1 MGSTDRS
8 ESTFDPNSFLFL
20 SPLSNADMDDPD
32 YGMPDLLSRSNSH
45 NAANMSDDD
54 DDDHPPRPPTGG
66 NGGYNLS
73 PIKYNKKLMPRLPP
87 SPRLLPP
94 SGKKMMRKMTKGGG
108 YGYGYG
114 AGGAKPDGNSQPRV
128 RTSMF

>member
-1 MGSTDRS
+1 
-8 ESTFDPNSFLFL
+8 
-20 SPLSNADMDDPD
+20 
-32 YGMPDLLSRSNSH
+32 MPDLLSRSNSH

-108 YGYGYG
+108 YGGYG
-114 AGGAKPDGNSQPRV
+114 GYGGAKPPSGDGNSQMRV